1 MSEGQSLGLG
11 RNGPCRQES
20 GRGGANFEAPV
31 DHYAPTHDLAQ
42 PWRTRTLIVTG
53 IATLELVV
61 LVAVGV
67 ALLGKGWFQHAHAA
81 AAQSATHH
89 AAPAAGP
96 KPSPPAKTALRIS
109 APARPMMPRGH
120 TGLLVL
126 NGNGLGGAAGAE
138 ARALRAHGYPVVGV
152 ANAKRADYA
161 ASIVMYRP
169 GYEREARRAAHDVGI
184 PIVTA
189 LDGVLP
195 SQLRSAK
202 LLIIV
207 GK

>member
-1 MSEGQSLGLG
+1 M
-11 RNGPCRQES
+11 
-20 GRGGANFEAPV
+20 

-53 IATLELVV
+53 IAALELLA

-67 ALLGKGWFQHAHAA
+67 VLLGKGWFQQARAS
-81 AAQSATHH
+81 AAQTPTHH
-89 AAPAAGP
+89 VTPAAKPKPSAPAA
-96 KPSPPAKTALRIS
+96 KPRPHVVV
-109 APARPMMPRGH
+109 PARPLVPRAH

-126 NGNGLGGAAGAE
+126 NGNGVGGAAGAE
-138 ARALRAHGYPVVGV
+138 ARALHAHGYPVLAVG
-152 ANAKRADYA
+152 NAKHTDYA

-169 GYEREARRAAHDVGI
+169 GYEREAGRVAHDVGI
-184 PIVTA
+184 PVVTA